1 MKREVYYAHPLNIY
15 NTAQEKRDI
24 AMLESLGFEVVNPN
38 CAECAEGYK
47 AKGMEFFKQFAQ
59 ACDAVA
65 FRALASGENP
75 AGIVSE
81 VGWFRG
87 INKPVLE
94 MPTGFLR
101 RSIDED
107 KTRELLDEAG
117 FRQSRL
123 CRKSYNQI

>member
-1 MKREVYYAHPLNIY
+1 
-15 NTAQEKRDI
+15 
-24 AMLESLGFEVVNPN
+24 
-38 CAECAEGYK
+38 
-47 AKGMEFFKQFAQ
+47 MEFFKQFAQ

-94 MPTGFLR
+94 LPTGFLR
-101 RSIDED
+101 QSIDEH

-117 FRQSRL
+117 FR
-123 CRKSYNQI
+123 